1 MKEYK
6 IKYKP
11 YFLVKSRD
19 KTISSSP
26 PKNNKDC
33 FFFISNQ
40 VEGITIE
47 RDNGILHFSNNVK
60 IGDYILNIMAKHRYT
75 NKCTYI
81 KFVLFVRETEDE
93 INNDLISISSDS
105 NHGKKDDKDHKDH
118 KNNKDH
124 KEHKEHKEHKRYK
137 RNKNSKNMISR
148 IISMLINN
156 LSITN
161 EYLYNILMMCIVF
174 FMVNTSDTY
183 DNIIE

>member
-19 KTISSSP
+19 KIVSSSP

-40 VEGITIE
+40 VDGITIE

-93 INNDLISISSDS
+93 INNDLISISSD
-105 NHGKKDDKDHKDH
+105 NNNGKKDHKDH
-118 KNNKDH
+118 KDHKDQKNRKEN
-124 KEHKEHKEHKRYK
+124 KEHKVHKKN
-137 RNKNSKNMISR
+137 RNRKSFISR
-148 IISMLINN
+148 IISILINKLN
-156 LSITN
+156 MTN
-161 EYLYNILMMCIVF
+161 DYLYNILMICIVF